1 MSFPLGQKKSQEFWT
16 KKPQCHTSLKRIRF
30 GMVGT
35 GPSSPRSYGRTFR
48 DSRPGPRGACV
59 SGNPPWKHGSTME
72 SNQES
77 SICQMSPDDFPC
89 LLIGWCRKGHQSK
102 DIIDIIT
109 VFTRSGQGVLTT
121 GHSLDHFLRRWTLTL
136 MAEFGK
142 SNRMGHRFQVSIVA
156 ARPGVVGLPPRRDPN
171 HTFRQP
177 GAWENTL
184 ASESLRDREIEW
196 VVWAKNP
203 FEIKFRDSHR
213 FYTKKKTIEPH
224 PPKNG
229 AMEDV
234 FLRFPNI
241 HLQ

>member
-156 ARPGVVGLPPRRDPN
+156 APTKGSQSYLPTAWGLR
-171 HTFRQP
+171 
-177 GAWENTL
+177 
-184 ASESLRDREIEW
+184 
-196 VVWAKNP
+196 K
-203 FEIKFRDSHR
+203 
-213 FYTKKKTIEPH
+213 
-224 PPKNG
+224 
-229 AMEDV
+229 
-234 FLRFPNI
+234 
-241 HLQ
+241 HLGL